1 MHWTIYKDS
10 QPCDRL
16 ECVVGRKVNG
26 RSSFGIYTYCYG
38 STPYWSGKSGIR
50 LNVLP
55 YDHWCAVE
63 DIISYVECMV
73 EDELRSALDDMK
85 NGRDIFY

>member
-1 MHWTIYKDS
+1 MHWTIYKDN
-10 QPCDRL
+10 QPSNNL
-16 ECVVGRKVNG
+16 ECVVGRKING
-26 RSSFGIYTYCYG
+26 KSSFGIYTYYSG
-38 STPYWSGKSGIR
+38 SIPYWLGKSGVR
-50 LNVLP
+50 LDVLS

-85 NGRDIFY
+85 NGREILY